1 MPNYMLL
8 LYAEPTDDPAVQAE
22 REKTMPQWIDL
33 NARMVEAG
41 VLVSSDRL
49 HQVEAATT
57 VRVREGDAELTDG
70 PFAAT
75 KEILGGYYVIA
86 CADLDEAVKWAAQ
99 VPIATEGSVEVRP
112 IVANP
117 LEWHDGPAEA
127 ARA

>member
-8 LYAEPTDDPAVQAE
+8 LYAEPTDDPQVQAE

-33 NARMVEAG
+33 DARMREAG

-49 HQVEAATT
+49 HNVEAATT
-57 VRVREGDAELTDG
+57 VRVREGDTELTDG
-70 PFAAT
+70 PFAIT
-75 KEILGGYYVIA
+75 KEILGGYYVIS
-86 CADLDEAVKWAAQ
+86 CSDLDEATKWAAQ
-99 VPIATEGSVEVRP
+99 VPIATMGSVEVRP

-117 LEWHDGPAEA
+117 LEWHEHVEA